1 MRVRQGS
8 KRLIR
13 DLNQASVVDLIRRH
27 GPMSRP
33 ELIERTQLG
42 RSTINAI
49 LTDLVRDRLVEEAG
63 SAEPTSVGRPP
74 VLLRLNPEARF
85 IVGVKLAPTQVTAAL
100 TNLHA
105 QVLERVER
113 EFAADAAP
121 DVVITQLREAILD
134 VMRSRRLA
142 AADVLGVGV
151 VLPGLIDLRTGV
163 ALSSRFLHWR
173 NFDLRAQIAD
183 ALGLPVFIDNDA
195 NAFALAE
202 HWYGAGRG
210 ADDLVVVTVGVGIG
224 AGVITAGRLYRGA
237 REGAGEIGHV
247 VMDLDGPLCTC
258 GKHGCLEAYAADA
271 GVERAARERLR
282 RARSAGRLADT
293 PIAAISREL
302 VVRAAREGD
311 GLSRRVLADAG
322 LVLGAALANVVNLLN
337 PARIVIGGEAADGAG
352 DLLLDPTR
360 ASLREHA
367 FSILADELEVV
378 PAALGADAWPMGA
391 ATLVLEEVFKP
402 PIFADVAGRRP
413 QLSVAN
419 LVS

>member
-1 MRVRQGS
+1 MKVRTGS

-13 DLNQASVVDLIRRH
+13 DLNQALVVDLIRRH
-27 GPMSRP
+27 GPLSRL
-33 ELIERTQLG
+33 ELLERTQLG
-42 RSTINAI
+42 RSTINTI

-85 IVGVKLAPTQVTAAL
+85 IVGVKLAPTQITAAL

-113 EFAADAAP
+113 ELDADAGP
-121 DVVITQLREAILD
+121 DIVTMQLREAIIE
-134 VMRSRRLA
+134 VTRSRQLT

-151 VLPGLIDLRTGV
+151 VLPGLIDLRTGM

-173 NFDLRAQIAD
+173 NFDLRSQIAR
-183 ALGLPVFIDNDA
+183 ALDVPVFVDNDA
-195 NAFALAE
+195 NAFALAQ

-210 ADDLVVVTVGVGIG
+210 ADDLIAVTVGVGIG
-224 AGVITAGRLYRGA
+224 AGVIIGGRLYRGA
-237 REGAGEIGHV
+237 REGAGELGHV

-258 GKHGCLEAYAADA
+258 GKHGCLEAYAADVA
-271 GVERAARERLR
+271 IARTARERLAQ
-282 RARSAGRLADT
+282 ARSVGRLGDT
-293 PIAAISREL
+293 PAAAITREL

-311 GLSRRVLADAG
+311 GLARRVLADAG
-322 LVLGAALANVVNLLN
+322 VVLGAALANVVNLLN

-352 DLLLDPTR
+352 DLLLDPMR

-378 PAALGADAWPMGA
+378 PATLGSDAWSIGA

-402 PIFADVAGRRP
+402 PIFADVAGHRP
-413 QLSVAN
+413 QLSVAS
-419 LVS
+419 LVH